1 MVVPWTEE
9 VSGAESAPGA
19 GFGAEEMDSSQPA
32 VQSTPPPA
40 VGTPPPRQESQNCMK
55 DDFKL
60 KTFGFKT
67 CRNKQFGRS
76 FSSVIKSRTFW
87 KMQLP

>member
-40 VGTPPPRQESQNCMK
+40 VGTPPPGIPELYE

-67 CRNKQFGRS
+67 CRKKQFGGS
-76 FSSVIKSRTFW
+76 FSYVIKSRTFW